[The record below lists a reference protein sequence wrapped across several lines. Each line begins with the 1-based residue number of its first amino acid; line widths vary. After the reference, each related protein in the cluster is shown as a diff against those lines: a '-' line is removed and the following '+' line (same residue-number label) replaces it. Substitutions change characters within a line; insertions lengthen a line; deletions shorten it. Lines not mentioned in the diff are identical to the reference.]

1 MKPNENNDVFGF
13 DVTPGILDA
22 YEPDTID
29 NLDEA
34 ADVLSG
40 IGAGAEASAAN
51 EAVQSLSDMA
61 DALQPVVYVARETVR
76 RVRLLTWAVVA
87 IVVYLV
93 LMEVKD

>member
-1 MKPNENNDVFGF
+1 MKPDESNDVFGF
-13 DVTPGILDA
+13 NETSGILDA

-34 ADVLSG
+34 AEVLAG
-40 IGAGAEASAAN
+40 IGDGAEAGAVD

-87 IVVYLV
+87 MAAVLV
-93 LMEVKD
+93 IKEIKK